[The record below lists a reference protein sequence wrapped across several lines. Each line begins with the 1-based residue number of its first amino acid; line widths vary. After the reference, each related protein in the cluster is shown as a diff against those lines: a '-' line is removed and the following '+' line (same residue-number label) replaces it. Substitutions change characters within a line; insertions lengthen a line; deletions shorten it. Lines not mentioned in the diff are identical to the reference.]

1 MTVRLGQAMAD
12 DDSEDDRDRVTP
24 FLATLARVTSTVG
37 SLLASG
43 TAQLID
49 AQRGEVRKL
58 ASVLALAFAASIF
71 ACAAA
76 GFAAYAILVALGE
89 EHRVAGSA
97 LIAGCFALLSGI
109 AVLLARGRR
118 PG

>member
-1 MTVRLGQAMAD
+1 MAEQG
-12 DDSEDDRDRVTP
+12 SEDVHDRVTP
-24 FLATLARVTSTVG
+24 FLATVARVTSAVG
-37 SLLASG
+37 SLLANG

-58 ASVLALAFAASIF
+58 AAVLALALAAAIF
-71 ACAAA
+71 GCAAA
-76 GFAAYAILVALGE
+76 GFAAYAILLALGE

-109 AVLLARGRR
+109 AALLARGRR
-118 PG
+118 SG

>member
-1 MTVRLGQAMAD
+1 MAEQE
-12 DDSEDDRDRVTP
+12 SEDIHDRVTP
-24 FLATLARVTSTVG
+24 FLATLARVTSAVG

-43 TAQLID
+43 TTRLME
-49 AQRGEVRKL
+49 AQRGEIRKL
-58 ASVLALAFAASIF
+58 AAVLAAVLALALTAAIF

-89 EHRVAGSA
+89 EHRAAGSA

-118 PG
+118 PD

>member
-1 MTVRLGQAMAD
+1 MAD
-12 DDSEDDRDRVTP
+12 EDGEDVRDHVTP

-37 SLLASG
+37 SLLAGG
-43 TAQLID
+43 TAHLIE
-49 AQRGEVRKL
+49 AQRAGVRKL
-58 ASVLALAFAASIF
+58 AAVLALTLAAAVF

-76 GFAAYAILVALGE
+76 GFAAYAILLALGE

-118 PG
+118 TD

>member
-1 MTVRLGQAMAD
+1 MAEEEN
-12 DDSEDDRDRVTP
+12 EDVRDRVTP
-24 FLATLARVTSTVG
+24 FLATLARVSSTVG

-43 TAQLID
+43 TAHLID
-49 AQRGEVRKL
+49 AQRSEVRKL
-58 ASVLALAFAASIF
+58 AAVLALAFAAAIF

-76 GFAAYAILVALGE
+76 GFAAYAMLLALGE